1 MPRYASFNEYL
12 AANQPET
19 ESVKTGTVFDL
30 PEWVEKNIGQEFRQ
44 DWKDIAD
51 GRTIAMRCPFSPL
64 EGQKDYPAWLTLFN
78 DGAISGG
85 CHHNSCADR
94 GWTEIREVFEP
105 LPELEA
111 TDILRINAAARD
123 AWIEGPTSLIGWAMA
138 TTRLL
143 PGEERGKLVAGLL
156 SPACDVSWGVLREED
171 GDWNH
176 VACAP
181 FPWDVAYVM
190 AERAGARGMAEW
202 IVARERAVKSEDERT
217 FVQTEEGKVVP
228 SNYENVSLAL
238 DRLGVRLSYNEFA
251 DRYIVDGV
259 EGIGP
264 QLDDGATTRLHIMIQ
279 KAFGFL
285 TPWPQFCKAVED
297 KCMMK
302 RFHPVKAYLDRVQPL
317 WDGVSRVN
325 DWLSHYCGCEN
336 SAYTKAVGSI
346 FLIAAVRRVRDPGC
360 QFGKMLILEG
370 KQGKGKSS
378 LLRALCECADWFS
391 DQVPLGSTAREM
403 VEATLGKWIIEEAE
417 LAGMSR
423 GEIGHLKA
431 NLTRQ
436 AERCRAAYARRTV
449 DVSRQFVLVGSTNED
464 RYLEDLTGNIRF
476 WPVLTHGALR
486 VAEMASGRDM
496 LWAEA
501 AVREAAGE
509 SIELAEGLWD
519 PAREQQVERETIDP
533 WEEKLSEDLPAAGAR
548 VLSED
553 LYIFLGLDVLKDRD
567 KRAGLRLGRIMRRLG
582 WKYVNLKSNK
592 VQRKC
597 WAKGAAGKGSL
608 VTLVADV
615 RADGKVRS
623 LVAAGGEAAF

>member
-1 MPRYASFNEYL
+1 MTGSFLDRFLEDAPAPV
-12 AANQPET
+12 AAPKGTDFNLVAWIAEHVPE
-19 ESVKTGTVFDL
+19 DC
-30 PEWVEKNIGQEFRQ
+30 RQ
-44 DWKDIAD
+44 DPKDVTD
-51 GRTIAMRCPFSPL
+51 GTTWAMRCPWSPL
-64 EGQKDYPAWLTLFN
+64 EGQKDWPAWITLFS
-78 DGAISGG
+78 DGAISAG
-85 CHHNSCADR
+85 CHHSGCADR
-94 GWTEIREVFEP
+94 GWTGIREAFEP

-176 VACAP
+176 VTCAP
-181 FPWDVAYVM
+181 VPWDMAYVM

-302 RFHPVKAYLDRVQPL
+302 RFHPVKAYLNRVQPL

-325 DWLSHYCGCEN
+325 DWLSYYCGCEK
-336 SAYTKAVGSI
+336 SAYTKAIGSI

-378 LLRALCECADWFS
+378 LLRAMCECADWFS

-486 VAEMASGRDM
+486 VAEMVAGRDM

-501 AVREAAGE
+501 AVRETAGE

-582 WKYVNLKSNK
+582 WEYKLSTFSSGR
-592 VQRKC
+592 RKC
-597 WAKGAAGKGSL
+597 WAKGASGEGGII
-608 VTLVADV
+608 TLTADV
-615 RADGKVRS
+615 RGDGKVRA
-623 LVAAGGEAAF
+623 LVAGGGETAF